1 MSLCQGYL
9 CEKAYLQVFKQL
21 IFYFLFAQGLKFR
34 EQWVTG
40 MLISHVFPGQ
50 GHACECNFLNPRSML
65 EILKALYCHLI
76 LLDFPS
82 ISWPGSC
89 FSSWNHSHWQHWCC
103 QQTAIIFILLCPR
116 ERDFCTALSSKA
128 FWKRWEYQTTWPASW
143 ETCMQVRKQQLE
155 LDMEQHVSKRKRSTS
170 SLYIVTLLT

>member
-50 GHACECNFLNPRSML
+50 GHACECNFLNPRNML
-65 EILKALYCHLI
+65 EIRKALYCHLI

-103 QQTAIIFILLCPR
+103 QQTAIISYCYAQGKGIFVLHWAPR
-116 ERDFCTALSSKA
+116 HSERDGNTRPPDL
-128 FWKRWEYQTTWPASW
+128 P
-143 ETCMQVRKQQLE
+143 LE
-155 LDMEQHVSKRKRSTS
+155 KPVCRSGS
-170 SLYIVTLLT
+170 NS